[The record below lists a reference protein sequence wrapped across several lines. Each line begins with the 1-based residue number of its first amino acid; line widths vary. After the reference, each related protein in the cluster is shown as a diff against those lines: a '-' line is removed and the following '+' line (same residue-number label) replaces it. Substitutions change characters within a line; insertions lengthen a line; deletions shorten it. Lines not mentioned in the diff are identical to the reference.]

1 MTKDYDFYVSSDID
15 INNINSD
22 RVPNYKKRRQE
33 RENRRQERNKLFLK
47 KFISLV
53 LVFTISG
60 VAADKVIDKWPSIM
74 EELLSFSDEYDSNFN
89 YGNGNN
95 ENIYQGYDSAFI
107 SDVGELYDD
116 ATTYV
121 SDLYKTLDLDSSLE
135 CFYVYNYLDD
145 QGLLSLDNNDFNREN
160 KKYMDLYLIGMLG
173 ADIMYEK
180 SVCRHEAD
188 FYVNT
193 LNKYGIDAIASTCFM
208 GNANHKNTIKGPNH
222 EIVVVNDNGVVT
234 YQDTLNNVIFDKYDL
249 SQDNVVFEQNFNTF
263 CYMMPEFSKEP
274 NVLCTQNND
283 TQVTELKKWITY
295 DDDGVDIS
303 YIDKEFK
310 EAQEK
315 IDNNTSSI
323 AEFEYTYTNNIKNK
337 LPAK

>member
-1 MTKDYDFYVSSDID
+1 
-15 INNINSD
+15 
-22 RVPNYKKRRQE
+22 
-33 RENRRQERNKLFLK
+33 
-47 KFISLV
+47 
-53 LVFTISG
+53 
-60 VAADKVIDKWPSIM
+60 
-74 EELLSFSDEYDSNFN
+74 
-89 YGNGNN
+89 
-95 ENIYQGYDSAFI
+95 
-107 SDVGELYDD
+107 
-116 ATTYV
+116 
-121 SDLYKTLDLDSSLE
+121 
-135 CFYVYNYLDD
+135 
-145 QGLLSLDNNDFNREN
+145 
-160 KKYMDLYLIGMLG
+160 MDLYLIGMLG

-249 SQDNVVFEQNFNTF
+249 SQDNVVFEQNFNMF

-337 LPAK
+337 LTAK